1 MKKGG
6 KTFDNIK
13 DKKKA
18 EKEALSSLKGKTVA
32 AKVGTVGATYANENA
47 EKYGYKVRQ
56 FKDSPTMYQA
66 VLTGNAA
73 ACFEDFPV
81 ISYQIGQKNLKLQV
95 AFTSESGSQ
104 YGFAVKKGKNSE
116 LVEKFNSG
124 LKKIKD
130 NGKYQEIVDKY
141 TKTK

>member
-1 MKKGG
+1 MRNPKTRLLNALRSSARSVPVSYTHLSITKERKQKYDFSEAYYDSKVAFAVKKGG

-56 FKDSPTMYQA
+56 FKDCLLYTS
-66 VLTGNAA
+66 L
-73 ACFEDFPV
+73 EKV
-81 ISYQIGQKNLKLQV
+81 IMGY
-95 AFTSESGSQ
+95 
-104 YGFAVKKGKNSE
+104 
-116 LVEKFNSG
+116 
-124 LKKIKD
+124 
-130 NGKYQEIVDKY
+130 
-141 TKTK
+141 